1 MSDIGDMVIPAP
13 ITQVVTGKQGLYQ
26 QINIQ
31 QKQMTVKEYK
41 SLSENDKYVDTW
53 CVLFKFLNLYFQVP
67 YTKTLRLRRFGKK
80 ILEKCNVCSSDLWS

>member
-41 SLSENDKYVDTW
+41 ALSENDKYVHPGWFIFVTH
-53 CVLFKFLNLYFQVP
+53 VPFQVQN
-67 YTKTLRLRRFGKK
+67 TQTLRLRRFGKK
-80 ILEKCNVCSSDLWS
+80 VLEKCNVCSSDLRS